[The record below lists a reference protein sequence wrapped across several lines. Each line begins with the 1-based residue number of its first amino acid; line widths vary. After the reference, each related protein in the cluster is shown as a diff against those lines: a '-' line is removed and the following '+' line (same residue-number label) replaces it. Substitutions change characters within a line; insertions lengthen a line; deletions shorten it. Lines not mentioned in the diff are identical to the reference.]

1 MSASAS
7 TTPGV
12 SYGFSIVI
20 PTYQRRAL
28 VAANV
33 AALARQEFTG
43 GFEVIVVV
51 DGSTD
56 GTAAALQSL
65 TVPFPRPVVEQ
76 VNSGSAA
83 ARNHGASLA
92 RGAVLIFLDDDMEAH
107 PRLLAEHAKS
117 HRDGADAVMGHIPL
131 HPNSPPGLLSDGVGK
146 WAEARAARLRQAG
159 AEVRL
164 EDMLTGQLSVAR
176 ETFDRLVGFDT
187 RFRQQFTSGKADTD
201 FGRRLHES
209 GYRVVF
215 NPEAISWQQ
224 YVVPPRAYLR
234 QWRENGRA
242 DVRFVQKHPDAFDA
256 TFSAKKLRE
265 RRWWLVGPL
274 AVAARW
280 FVIRRL
286 EQGRTD
292 GRTVRWL
299 RRVRY
304 REYWRGVAA
313 AGGMTAARR
322 GTAPSA
328 GV

>member
-1 MSASAS
+1 MPASAS
-7 TTPGV
+7 TAPGG
-12 SYGFSIVI
+12 SYRFSIVI
-20 PTYQRRAL
+20 PTYQRRDL

-33 AALARQEFTG
+33 AALARQEFG
-43 GFEVIVVV
+43 GDYEVIVVV

-56 GTAAALQSL
+56 GTAAALRSL
-65 TVPFPRPVVEQ
+65 TVPFPLTVVEQ
-76 VNSGSAA
+76 ANSGSGA

-92 RGAVLIFLDDDMEAH
+92 CGEVLLFLDDDMEAD
-107 PRLLAEHAKS
+107 PRLLAEHEAS
-117 HRDGADAVMGHIPL
+117 HRAGADAVMGHIPL
-131 HPNSPPGLLSDGVGK
+131 HPQSPPGLLSDGVGK
-146 WAEARAARLRQAG
+146 WAEARTARLCQPG

-176 ETFDRLVGFDT
+176 GPFARLMGFDT
-187 RFRQQFTSGKADTD
+187 RFRQRVTTGKADTD
-201 FGRRLHES
+201 FGQRLLETGH
-209 GYRVVF
+209 RVVF
-215 NPEAISWQQ
+215 NPRAISWQQ
-224 YVVPPRAYLR
+224 YVVPPRTYLR
-234 QWRENGRA
+234 QWREIGQA
-242 DVRFVQKHPDAFDA
+242 DVRFVQKHPEAFDA

-274 AVAARW
+274 AVVARW

-322 GTAPSA
+322 GIAPPA
-328 GV
+328 GA